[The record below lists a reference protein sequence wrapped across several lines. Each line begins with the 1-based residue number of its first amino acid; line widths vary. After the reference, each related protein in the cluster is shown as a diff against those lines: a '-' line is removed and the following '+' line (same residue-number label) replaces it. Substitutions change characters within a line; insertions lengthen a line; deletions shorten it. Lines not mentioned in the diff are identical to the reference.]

1 MPKVSIIIVNFNGE
15 RVIRE
20 CLTSLAGQSFRDF
33 EVVLVDNGSADRS
46 VTAVEDFLK
55 ESGSALRVK
64 LITLPENRGFTGGN
78 IEGLRHCSGEYIA
91 LLNNDTEVEERWL
104 EELVAAMESHP
115 GAGICASKM
124 IAHDTGRIDS
134 AGDIFS
140 TALKGF
146 KRGEGE
152 PGERYCEEEYV
163 FGACAGAALYRRSM
177 LEEIGFLDEDFFLI
191 HEDTDLNLR
200 AQLTGWRTVYVPS
213 AVVFHKVRASIGAMS
228 DTAVYYSL
236 RNSDFVRIKNIPAGV
251 FLRCLPA
258 LVAGVIAEF
267 VYFSLKH
274 RRPGLYVK
282 AKRDALLL
290 LPRMLRKR
298 SEIMKKRKVTGGSL
312 YSLMTPA
319 WQNDFLKARLDKL
332 LHG

>member
-20 CLTSLAGQSFRDF
+20 CLAALASQSFRDF
-33 EVVLVDNGSADRS
+33 EIIIVDNGSADCS
-46 VTAVEDFLK
+46 IAEVEGFLK
-55 ESGSALRVK
+55 RSGAALRAM

-78 IEGLRHCSGEYIA
+78 IEGLHHCSGEYIA
-91 LLNNDTEVEERWL
+91 LLNNDTEVKERWL
-104 EELVAAMESHP
+104 EELVTAMDSHP
-115 GAGICASKM
+115 EAGICASKM
-124 IAHDTGRIDS
+124 IAHGTGRIDS
-134 AGDIFS
+134 AGDLFS
-140 TALKGF
+140 TTLKGF

-152 PGERYCEEEYV
+152 PVERFCEGEYV
-163 FGACAGAALYRRSM
+163 FGACAGAALYRRKM
-177 LEEIGFLDEDFFLI
+177 LEEVGFLDEDFFLI
-191 HEDTDLNLR
+191 QEDTDLNLR
-200 AQLTGWRTVYVPS
+200 AQWAGWRTVYVPS
-213 AVVFHKVRASIGAMS
+213 AVVSHKVRASIGAMS

-236 RNSDFVRIKNIPAGV
+236 RNSELVRIKNIPAGV

-258 LVAGVIAEF
+258 FIVGSIAEL

-298 SEIMKKRKVTGGSL
+298 AEIMRKRKVTGGFL

-319 WQNDFLKARLDKL
+319 WRKDFLKARLGKL